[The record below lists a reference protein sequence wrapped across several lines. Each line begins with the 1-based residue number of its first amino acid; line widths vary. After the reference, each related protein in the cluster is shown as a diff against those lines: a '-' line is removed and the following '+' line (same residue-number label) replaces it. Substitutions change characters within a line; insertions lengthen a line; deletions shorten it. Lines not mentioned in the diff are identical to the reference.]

1 MGLQGAGCR
10 DNSFKFWKPCELPSH
25 TRDVP
30 LLPPHHQLLL
40 IVTARLGPA
49 APRSADTSQS
59 SVAPR
64 GCAGVLKEQ
73 QGPAWHGCAC
83 SPSLTGSSGEEIWPS
98 TEVI

>member
-1 MGLQGAGCR
+1 MQGAGCR

-25 TRDVP
+25 TRDV
-30 LLPPHHQLLL
+30 LLPPPHHQLLL

-49 APRSADTSQS
+49 APRSVDTNRS
-59 SVAPR
+59 SAAPR

-73 QGPAWHGCAC
+73 QGPAWHSRAC